1 MRVTEKGQVTIPKNV
16 RSNLGIEPGSD
27 VEFLLKGRE
36 AVLRRVEPAEALVE
50 RSIQEFTDHLN
61 RHKGSMNLGGMDGD
75 EFYRLLRD

>member
-16 RSNLGIEPGSD
+16 RSNLGIEPGSE

-36 AVLRRVEPAEALVE
+36 AVLRRVEPAQALVE
-50 RSIQEFTDHLN
+50 RAVQEFTDHLN
-61 RHKGSMNLGGMDGD
+61 RHKGSMNLGGMGGD